1 MSAAVRVFPDALALG
16 EALADE
22 IVAGI
27 AADRAA
33 GKWYLLGCPGGRS
46 PQTTYQ
52 ALARRVAGMDLRH
65 VTIVMMD
72 DYLLPA
78 PGGGWRRAP
87 ADAHYSCERFARED
101 IAAVLNV
108 HAAHPIPRDQVW
120 LPEPADP
127 AAYEA
132 RIAAAGDVDVFIV
145 ASGASDGHVA
155 FNPPGTPLDSGPWI
169 VPLAETTRRD
179 NMATFPDFPAIDAV
193 PTHGVSV
200 GLGTIIRRSRSVRL
214 VIHGDGK
221 RTAAARVL
229 AATGFDPAWPATFIH
244 SCPEASIWLDQ
255 AALRGGHEAKR
266 PADVRDG
273 VATEENG

>member
-1 MSAAVRVFPDALALG
+1 M
-16 EALADE
+16 
-22 IVAGI
+22 
-27 AADRAA
+27 
-33 GKWYLLGCPGGRS
+33 
-46 PQTTYQ
+46 
-52 ALARRVAGMDLRH
+52 
-65 VTIVMMD
+65 
-72 DYLLPA
+72 
-78 PGGGWRRAP
+78 
-87 ADAHYSCERFARED
+87 
-101 IAAVLNV
+101 
-108 HAAHPIPRDQVW
+108 W

-179 NMATFPDFPAIDAV
+179 NMATFPDFPSIDAV

-200 GLGTIIRRSRSVRL
+200 GLGTIVRRSRSVRL

-229 AATGFDPAWPATFIH
+229 GATGFDPAWPATFIH
-244 SCPEASIWLDQ
+244 SCPDASHLARCGRRSRRSRNGAPGRHPGRTSNGGERMSTTGSTRRRLLPLAAGALLLAAGAAPVAAQDVQTSGWESLGDVTLRLAGEKASETTLTALAAQFMEAYPERHGRAGAQGLGQ
-255 AALRGGHEAKR
+255 LHG
-266 PADVRDG
+266 DG
-273 VATEENG
+273 AQHRRLQ